1 MRVRAAREC
10 KASGRVFE
18 NYKQVR
24 FRANLSCFVVRAP
37 ERGCITRRPLSIS
50 ENDAKRIVSQN

>member
-24 FRANLSCFVVRAP
+24 FRENLSCFVLGAP
-37 ERGCITRRPLSIS
+37 ERVHNPSPL
-50 ENDAKRIVSQN
+50 VHF